1 MTMKNYQSWFGAVII
16 TVALVLA
23 WLIYEKILGA
33 GSNFVGGVN
42 SGEPVKG
49 NYLGV
54 MYKGGPLVVVLI
66 AFQII
71 LLAYAAE
78 RLLTLRRAYG
88 RIKTQA
94 FVMQVRNLLKQGKW
108 DEIIALCDSQRGS
121 LGNVVK
127 SALSAFKTWSH
138 SHPEASQ
145 AEKIAWIETELE
157 EATQLEIPIL
167 QKNMLVISTLAQIS
181 TLIGLLG
188 TVTGMII
195 AFASMARVGAPD
207 AVGLANGISQ
217 ALVTTALG
225 IPTAALGIV
234 LYNYLANEIEQII
247 YSIDEVNFTIAQYF
261 KLQKV

>member
-1 MTMKNYQSWFGAVII
+1 MKNYQRWFAALVIPI
-16 TVALVLA
+16 SLVLA
-23 WLIYEKILGA
+23 WIIYEKILGA
-33 GSNFVGGVN
+33 GSNFVGGIN
-42 SGEPVKG
+42 TGEPVKG

-66 AFQII
+66 SFQII
-71 LLAYAAE
+71 LIAYAIE
-78 RLLTLRRAYG
+78 RLITLRKAYG
-88 RIKTQA
+88 QIQTQR
-94 FVMQVRNLLKQGKW
+94 FVSDVRNLLKQKKW
-108 DEIIALCDSQRGS
+108 DDIYALCDQHRGA

-127 SALSAFKTWSH
+127 SALQAFHQWEQA
-138 SHPEASQ
+138 HPEATQ

-167 QKNMLVISTLAQIS
+167 QKNMVVISTLAQIS

-188 TVTGMII
+188 TVTGMIV

-225 IPTAALGIV
+225 IPTAAVGIII
-234 LYNYLANEIEQII
+234 YNYLATQIEQII
-247 YSIDEVNFTIAQYF
+247 YSIDELNFSIAQFF
-261 KLQKV
+261 KLQTA